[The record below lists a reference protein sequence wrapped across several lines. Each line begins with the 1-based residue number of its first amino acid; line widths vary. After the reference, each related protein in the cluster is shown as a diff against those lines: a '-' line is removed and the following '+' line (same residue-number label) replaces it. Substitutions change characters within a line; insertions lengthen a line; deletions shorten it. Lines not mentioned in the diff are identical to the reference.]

1 MPGVKGQVQARGVE
15 RRRAIVEAAIEHFA
29 REGYRGTGI
38 AAIAEA
44 AGVTTG
50 GLLHHFGSKEGLLV
64 EVLRERDRLAI
75 KAFVDLGHDS
85 VENDFDQWAA
95 VATWNEERADLALL
109 YTVLLAESL
118 DKTAMA
124 RLGRAMGDHAMVQKI
139 GRQLV
144 EHRRRGGR
152 RVAVEQHRENQVAIK
167 FVADLAA
174 AKLALKKTDRP
185 LAALVER
192 GERSGERGRRHR
204 RPGLVAPRF

>member
-75 KAFVDLGHDS
+75 KAFVDLGHGS
-85 VENDFDQWAA
+85 VKDDFDRWAA
-95 VATWNEERADLALL
+95 VASWNEDRADLASL
-109 YTVLLAESL
+109 YTVLLAEAL
-118 DKTAMA
+118 DPDHPAHEYMKERNLNVRELLCNTLNEGIATGEIRKDVDVA
-124 RLGRAMGDHAMVQKI
+124 RKAEEIQAFMEGAQLSWLYHQKK
-139 GRQLV
+139 
-144 EHRRRGGR
+144 
-152 RVAVEQHRENQVAIK
+152 N
-167 FVADLAA
+167 
-174 AKLALKKTDRP
+174 ALT
-185 LAALVER
+185 ALVR
-192 GERSGERGRRHR
+192 GYLDDQLLLL
-204 RPGLVAPRF
+204 RPS

>member
-75 KAFVDLGHDS
+75 KAFVDLGHGS

-95 VATWNEERADLALL
+95 VATWNEERADLASL

-118 DKTAMA
+118 DPEHPAHEYMKERNETVGDLLRNTLREGVA
-124 RLGRAMGDHAMVQKI
+124 RGEIRNDVDVDRKADEIRAFMEGA
-139 GRQLV
+139 QLWWLYS
-144 EHRRRGGR
+144 RKKG
-152 RVAVEQHRENQVAIK
+152 
-167 FVADLAA
+167 
-174 AKLALKKTDRP
+174 ALT
-185 LAALVER
+185 ALVR
-192 GERSGERGRRHR
+192 GYLDDQLLLLRRS
-204 RPGLVAPRF
+204 